1 MTVRRIMGLET
12 EYGISVPGDPMAN
25 PMFLS
30 GQVVS
35 VYAAA
40 QGIRSNQSSWDYAF
54 EDPLRDARGWQLD
67 RQTADPSQLTDIED
81 PTLANVVL
89 TNGAR
94 YYVDHAHPEYSS
106 PEVTLPRATVVWDRA
121 GDAIALESV
130 RLLASRPGQAPVNLY
145 KNNADGKGQSYG
157 THENY
162 LMPRRTPFPDIVRH
176 LIPFFVTRQ
185 VVCGAGRVG
194 LGVDSRGAGYQI
206 SQRADFFETEVG
218 LETTLKRPIINTRDE
233 PHAVADRY
241 RRLHVIIGDA
251 NHLDVASLLKTGT
264 TSLVLGMIEDGH
276 LTQDWSI
283 RRPVAALQTIS
294 HDPGLTAK
302 VELVDGRTMTALD
315 VQWMYLEAARA
326 WLDLRGSD
334 PEPEATAEVM
344 SLWEEVLTR
353 LGNDVMSCA
362 PMVDWVAK
370 LKLLEGY
377 RSRDGLAW
385 DDHRLSAIDIQW
397 ADVRPEKG
405 LVHRLRMRG
414 MLRELVTPEEVAA
427 AQTTPPEDTR
437 AWFRGECVRRFTQQV
452 FSASWDSVVFDVPG
466 RASLQRVPIL
476 EPERGTRAQV
486 GALLE
491 QSSDVTELLHGLA
504 TPE

>member
-1 MTVRRIMGLET
+1 
-12 EYGISVPGDPMAN
+12 
-25 PMFLS
+25 
-30 GQVVS
+30 
-35 VYAAA
+35 
-40 QGIRSNQSSWDYAF
+40 
-54 EDPLRDARGWQLD
+54 
-67 RQTADPSQLTDIED
+67 
-81 PTLANVVL
+81 
-89 TNGAR
+89 
-94 YYVDHAHPEYSS
+94 
-106 PEVTLPRATVVWDRA
+106 
-121 GDAIALESV
+121 
-130 RLLASRPGQAPVNLY
+130 
-145 KNNADGKGQSYG
+145 
-157 THENY
+157 
-162 LMPRRTPFPDIVRH
+162 
-176 LIPFFVTRQ
+176 
-185 VVCGAGRVG
+185 
-194 LGVDSRGAGYQI
+194 
-206 SQRADFFETEVG
+206 
-218 LETTLKRPIINTRDE
+218 
-233 PHAVADRY
+233 
-241 RRLHVIIGDA
+241 
-251 NHLDVASLLKTGT
+251 
-264 TSLVLGMIEDGH
+264 
-276 LTQDWSI
+276 
-283 RRPVAALQTIS
+283 
-294 HDPGLTAK
+294 
-302 VELVDGRTMTALD
+302 
-315 VQWMYLEAARA
+315 
-326 WLDLRGSD
+326 
-334 PEPEATAEVM
+334 M